1 MQRIIVILMIAV
13 LSAASVPAGDISGKI
28 VPAEYVNPFIGT
40 AGGGNTFPGALLPWG
55 MVSVSP
61 HTAPSSPSG
70 YLSGQPWLYGFG
82 HVHLSGTGCAELG
95 SIVVMIVR
103 DSLQINPSSYRSAFH
118 AEQAHPG
125 CYRVELDLP
134 RILAEASTTTRSG
147 KIRFTAKESGVYY
160 ILIDAGTSLSLR
172 GGGLVH
178 FDSDQTVSGYNISGG
193 FCGEANREKIYFF
206 SELSKETIDHGVWA
220 GQRISRQD
228 SASVDSDALGAWL
241 KIKLQAGESVSVK
254 TGISYVS
261 EENARLNL
269 RTEQPGWD
277 FELVKSAAWDA
288 WNKELSRILIEDE
301 SRENLVKFYSAL
313 YHCLIHPNIIRDI
326 NGEYPLMGQRG
337 TGRYG
342 DRLRYSVFSLWDTY
356 RTLHPLLTLV
366 YPGKQLEMI
375 RTMLDMYR
383 ENEYLPKWEL
393 AGMETY
399 MMVGDPASI
408 VIADSYVKGLD
419 GFDTDLALEAIRRPA
434 SLLPGEKAPPVRAAY
449 HYILDLG
456 YIPFDQ
462 DMHDAW
468 WAWGPVSTS
477 LEYNLAD
484 WAIGEMA
491 AGMVLEQIA
500 LEFSRRA
507 QGYQNLF
514 DQSTRFMRPRLKNGE
529 WLTPFDSLTTEGSG
543 DWEGSGGPGYVEGNA
558 WNYTFFVPH
567 DIAGLIELFGG
578 EEAFIKKL
586 RRCFDEG
593 HFTLTNEPDMAY
605 PYLFTYVNR
614 YADITPR
621 LVQGFMDRYFGTGP
635 DGLPGND
642 DCGTISAWFVF
653 SALGFFPACPAS
665 EYYQLGIPLF
675 DRLTIH
681 SAEKIYPES
690 GFKIEKKAKNTR
702 QSQLEKIRLNGKTLN
717 GHQILHKQ
725 ITSGGLLVF
734 EMD

>member
-1 MQRIIVILMIAV
+1 MQKILVILLISI
-13 LSAASVPAGDISGKI
+13 LSAASIPAENITGKI
-28 VPAEYVNPFIGT
+28 VPADYVNPFIGT
-40 AGGGNTFPGALLPWG
+40 AGGGNTFPGAVRPWG

-61 HTAPSSPSG
+61 HTATSSPSG
-70 YLSGQPWLYGFG
+70 YLYGQPWLYGFG

-95 SIVVMIVR
+95 SIIVTIIK
-103 DSLQINPSSYRSAFH
+103 DSLQINASSYCSTYH
-118 AEQAHPG
+118 AEQAGPG
-125 CYRVELDLP
+125 YYRVELDRP
-134 RILAEASTTTRSG
+134 RVLAEVSATTRSG
-147 KIRFTAKESGVYY
+147 VIRFTAEESGAYY
-160 ILIDAGTSLSLR
+160 ILIDAGTSLSLQ

-178 FDSDQTVSGYNISGG
+178 FDSDRTVSGYNVSGG

-206 SELSKETIDHGVWA
+206 SEVGKEVIDHGVWA
-220 GQRISRQD
+220 GQRISRED
-228 SASVDSDALGAWL
+228 SAAVDGDALGGWF
-241 KIKLQAGESVSVK
+241 KIKLQAAESILVR
-254 TGISYVS
+254 TGISYFS

-269 RTEQPGWD
+269 HTEQPGWD
-277 FELVKSAAWDA
+277 FELVKSAAREA
-288 WNKELSRILIEDE
+288 WNKELSCILIEDN
-301 SRENLVKFYSAL
+301 SKENLVKFYSAL
-313 YHCLIHPNIIRDI
+313 YHCLLHPNVISDV

-337 TGRYG
+337 TGRYR

-366 YPGKQLEMI
+366 YPGKQLAMI

-383 ENEYLPKWEL
+383 ENEYLPKWEI
-393 AGMETY
+393 AGIETY

-408 VIADSYVKGLD
+408 VIADSYVKGLG
-419 GFDTDLALEAIRRPA
+419 GFDTDLALEAMLRPA
-434 SLLPGEKAPPVRAAY
+434 SLLAGEKAPPVRAAY

-462 DMHDAW
+462 DMQDAW

-491 AGMVLEQIA
+491 AGMGREQIA
-500 LEFSRRA
+500 LEFSGRA
-507 QGYQNLF
+507 TGYQNLF
-514 DQSTRFMRPRLKNGE
+514 DQNTRFMRPRLKNGE
-529 WLTPFDSLTTEGSG
+529 WLTPFDSLATEGSG

-567 DIAGLIELFGG
+567 DITGLIDLFGG
-578 EEAFIKKL
+578 KEAFIKKL
-586 RRCFDEG
+586 QRCFGEG

-605 PYLFTYVNR
+605 PYLFTYEDQ
-614 YADITPR
+614 YAYITPP
-621 LVQGFMDRYFGTGP
+621 LVQGFMDRFFGIGP

-681 SAEKIYPES
+681 LDSKFYPGS
-690 GFKIEKKAKNTR
+690 SIRIEKNGKNTR
-702 QSQLEKIRLNGKTLN
+702 RSRLKGIRLNGEILN
-717 GHQILHKQ
+717 GYQILHKQ
-725 ITSGGLLVF
+725 IVSDGFLVF